1 MPAPDLSVVIP
12 VCNEQDNVAPLAR
25 EIVVALA
32 GRQFEILFVD
42 DGSTDATLERLR
54 GLRAEIPQLRVLR
67 HSRRSGQ
74 SYAVASGVRAA
85 AAEWVATLDG
95 DGQNDPADIPA
106 LLAAQHAADGNVS
119 LVMGNRAANR
129 RDTWLRRLQSRI
141 ANGVRASLLK
151 DDTVDSG
158 CGIKLLHRPTFLAL
172 PFFNHMHRFMPALY
186 RRQGAVVLSVPVNH
200 RPRLQGTSK
209 YGLLNRLWVGVVD
222 ILGVMW
228 LQSRFAPGLVVE
240 EDC

>member
-1 MPAPDLSVVIP
+1 
-12 VCNEQDNVAPLAR
+12 
-25 EIVVALA
+25 
-32 GRQFEILFVD
+32 
-42 DGSTDATLERLR
+42 
-54 GLRAEIPQLRVLR
+54 
-67 HSRRSGQ
+67 
-74 SYAVASGVRAA
+74 
-85 AAEWVATLDG
+85 
-95 DGQNDPADIPA
+95 
-106 LLAAQHAADGNVS
+106 
-119 LVMGNRAANR
+119 
-129 RDTWLRRLQSRI
+129 
-141 ANGVRASLLK
+141 VRASLLK

-228 LQSRFAPGLVVE
+228 LQSLFAPGLVVE

>member
-32 GRQFEILFVD
+32 GRPFEILFVD
-42 DGSTDATLERLR
+42 DGSTDETLARLR
-54 GLRAEIPQLRVLR
+54 ALRAEIPQLRVLR

-74 SYAVASGVRAA
+74 SYAVASGVHAA

-106 LLAAQHAADGNVS
+106 LLAAQAAAHGKVR

-141 ANGVRASLLK
+141 ANGVRAALLK
-151 DDTVDSG
+151 DDTEDSG

-186 RRQGAVVLSVPVNH
+186 RRQGTLVLSVPVNH
-200 RPRLQGTSK
+200 RPRMQGTSK

-228 LQSRFAPGLVVE
+228 LQSRFASGLHVE
-240 EDC
+240 EDR